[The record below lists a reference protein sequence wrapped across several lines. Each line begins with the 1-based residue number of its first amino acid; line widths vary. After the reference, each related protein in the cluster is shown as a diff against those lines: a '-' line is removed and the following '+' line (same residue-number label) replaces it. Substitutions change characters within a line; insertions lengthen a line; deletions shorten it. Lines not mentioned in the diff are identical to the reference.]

1 MKQEKT
7 LFIFRRNTTI
17 MKILHKPLLLYCLFL
32 SMLAVSPNFAS
43 AQSGA
48 CSSASI
54 VAGKSGTLNA
64 YFNQTIIPPAPRAS
78 IEFSTSV
85 GVEPLTNL
93 IITNGGLQKN
103 VSVINQNIPA

>member
-54 VAGKSGTLNA
+54 VAGTCGTFNA
-64 YFNQTIIPPAPRAS
+64 YFNQTIIPPAPRAA
-78 IEFSTSV
+78 IEFSPRV
-85 GVEPLTNL
+85 GGEPITNL
-93 IITNGGLQKN
+93 IKKNSGLQKN
-103 VSVINQNIPA
+103 VSVINQ